1 MEEIVAQQK
10 GLTKEK
16 ERMKKVLTDMIK
28 TEEERN
34 KGRRIQQ
41 KTKDTYQQ
49 AETQWWQIIVG
60 HKTEKEKRQGNEK
73 GKHKKATDKKIK

>member
-1 MEEIVAQQK
+1 MKELVAPQR
-10 GLTKEK
+10 GLIQEK

-28 TEEERN
+28 AEEERN

-60 HKTEKEKRQGNEK
+60 YKAEKNKRQGKEK
-73 GKHKKATDKKIK
+73 GKHKKIQ